1 MRLMMFVAMK
11 FMKKMGFDDDVND
24 VNDHE
29 DYVVVVVVVVVVVIV
44 TDDDDDN
51 NNHNYKAYRGIN
63 VFMASRYIN
72 WWRLHE

>member
-11 FMKKMGFDDDVND
+11 FMKKMGFDNDVND
-24 VNDHE
+24 VNDHD
-29 DYVVVVVVVVVVVIV
+29 DYFVVVV
-44 TDDDDDN
+44 TDDDD

>member
-11 FMKKMGFDDDVND
+11 FMKKMGSDDDVND
-24 VNDHE
+24 VNDHD
-29 DYVVVVVVVVVVVIV
+29 DYVVV
-44 TDDDDDN
+44 DDD

>member
-29 DYVVVVVVVVVVVIV
+29 DYVVVVVVIV
-44 TDDDDDN
+44 TDDVDDN

>member
-11 FMKKMGFDDDVND
+11 FMMGFDDDVND
-24 VNDHE
+24 VNDHD
-29 DYVVVVVVVVVVVIV
+29 DYVVVVVVVVVIV
-44 TDDDDDN
+44 TDDDDD

>member
-11 FMKKMGFDDDVND
+11 FMNKMGVDDDDGDVND
-24 VNDHE
+24 QD
-29 DYVVVVVVVVVVVIV
+29 DFVVVE
-44 TDDDDDN
+44 DDDDG
-51 NNHNYKAYRGIN
+51 NHNYKAYRGIH